1 MENNDS
7 LINAAAWFAYAVEDI
22 KSARVLNNSGQYPA
36 ACFHAQQAAEKSFK
50 GLLSAT
56 GDLEKS
62 HSVSQLSKKVRE
74 LKYDEVEQLP
84 QAGRLDRFY
93 IATRYP
99 DALPGS
105 SAIDVFD
112 SSDATEAIGIAEQ
125 TFLLLA
131 KWAVDAGIPVKE
143 KLILLVREGNQ
154 FNRNA

>member
-105 SAIDVFD
+105 SAID
-112 SSDATEAIGIAEQ
+112 IAEQ

>member
-1 MENNDS
+1 METNDR
-7 LINAAAWFAYAVEDI
+7 LNNAAAWFAYAVEDI
-22 KSARVLNNSGQYPA
+22 KAARVLNHSGQYPA
-36 ACFHAQQAAEKSFK
+36 ACFHAQQAAEKTFK

-56 GDLEKS
+56 GDVEKC

-74 LKYDEVEQLP
+74 LNYDEVEQLP

-112 SSDATEAIGIAEQ
+112 ISDATDAIGIAEQ

-131 KWAVDAGIPVKE
+131 KWAVEAGIPVEE
-143 KLILLVREGNQ
+143 KLILLVRGGNQ
-154 FNRNA
+154 SGRNV

>member
-1 MENNDS
+1 ME
-7 LINAAAWFAYAVEDI
+7 
-22 KSARVLNNSGQYPA
+22 K
-36 ACFHAQQAAEKSFK
+36 C
-50 GLLSAT
+50 
-56 GDLEKS
+56 

-74 LKYDEVEQLP
+74 LNYDEVEQLP

-112 SSDATEAIGIAEQ
+112 ISDATDAIGIAEQ

-131 KWAVDAGIPVKE
+131 KWAVEAGIPVEE
-143 KLILLVREGNQ
+143 KLILLVRGGNQ
-154 FNRNA
+154 SGRNV